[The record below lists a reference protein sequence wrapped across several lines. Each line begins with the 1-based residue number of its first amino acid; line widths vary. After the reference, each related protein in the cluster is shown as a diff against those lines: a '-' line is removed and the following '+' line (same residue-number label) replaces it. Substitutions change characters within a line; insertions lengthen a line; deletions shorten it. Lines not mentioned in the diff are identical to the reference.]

1 MARRK
6 GAGNRT
12 DDDRDA
18 SLMTGA
24 RVDGHVG
31 FNDGGVMANPSPYQ
45 GRMGRKR
52 RRKPG
57 DLAALTR
64 VLWQALLEA
73 EEILLAEDSEPEM
86 RLRAANT
93 LSQASL
99 SYLRLIETGE
109 YEARLRAIEEKLPL
123 VGRKVW

>member
-1 MARRK
+1 MQAL
-6 GAGNRT
+6 T
-12 DDDRDA
+12 
-18 SLMTGA
+18 TG
-24 RVDGHVG
+24 
-31 FNDGGVMANPSPYQ
+31 GGMANPSPYQ
-45 GRMGRKR
+45 GRIGRKR

-73 EEILLAEDSEPEM
+73 EAILLAEDSEPEM

-109 YEARLRAIEEKLPL
+109 YEARLRAIEEQLHL
-123 VGRKVW
+123 VGRKVG

>member
-1 MARRK
+1 
-6 GAGNRT
+6 
-12 DDDRDA
+12 
-18 SLMTGA
+18 MTGEGVA
-24 RVDGHVG
+24 GHVG

-45 GRMGRKR
+45 GRMRRKR

-57 DLAALTR
+57 GLAALTR

>member
-1 MARRK
+1 MWAL
-6 GAGNRT
+6 T
-12 DDDRDA
+12 
-18 SLMTGA
+18 T
-24 RVDGHVG
+24 
-31 FNDGGVMANPSPYQ
+31 GGVMANPSPYQ
-45 GRMGRKR
+45 GRIGRKR

-57 DLAALTR
+57 DLTALTR

-73 EEILLAEDSEPEM
+73 EEILLSENSEPEM

-109 YEARLRAIEEKLPL
+109 YEARLRAIEEKLHL
-123 VGRKVW
+123 VARKVG

>member
-1 MARRK
+1 MWAL
-6 GAGNRT
+6 T
-12 DDDRDA
+12 
-18 SLMTGA
+18 M
-24 RVDGHVG
+24 
-31 FNDGGVMANPSPYQ
+31 GGVMANPSPYQ
-45 GRMGRKR
+45 GRMSRKR

-64 VLWQALLEA
+64 VLWRALLEA

-109 YEARLRAIEEKLPL
+109 YEARLRAIEEKLHL
-123 VGRKVW
+123 VGRKVG